1 MKKHFIALM
10 AAAICLAAGCQRNL
24 LDMDGGRIR
33 FSASTEYDNG
43 PVTKTVY
50 SGQYESTTTLKE
62 RIDWVANDQIAI
74 SYKQVGE
81 NTYENAKYRIKNGTV
96 SGSGSKSTAAI
107 EPVGSE
113 LYWHEDHGTSP
124 NSDHVFFAMYPANGF
139 QGNTSASLVG
149 NTVSGNIPATQVPTH
164 VSGSLFRADMKYAYM
179 VAYKRVTDQIPP
191 SVMLPFRPAMTAFQ
205 FIINTDNNGAPVT
218 VSKFEMEAASN
229 LTGNFSFDIT
239 GGDDNGA
246 TWNSSAVNVS
256 NGGNKITVNFATPVT
271 VNSTNQYLDLTLLA
285 LPVDI
290 TGVKIT
296 LTTSN
301 GTRTL
306 KLNDLSNNP
315 VTFTAC
321 RKYIISNSSLP
332 SGESWTYTVADM
344 DDIVA
349 YGHTAVST
357 LPSVTVKSYKTS
369 NLGTVSAVPWVL
381 QYATS
386 ANGPWYDS
394 PAAAG
399 IADRFNVSAATQAGG
414 TVGETAVPSILRD
427 HYASECRRTGSSFD
441 TEKAAIAVLRSRT
454 PLPTATSQSSDGVY
468 FDLSKHPFY
477 GTVDGPEET
486 METANCYVITAPG
499 KYKFPTV
506 YGNAIRAGVAN
517 QWAYAPEGL
526 SAVNDINYY
535 LRRFLRH
542 DDQPIAGPWIFG
554 DNLGAIY
561 GTCDA
566 VVVWQDVANA
576 DMQILL
582 DSDISISSDGK
593 YICFE
598 IKKERIRPGN
608 IVLALRNS
616 SGTILWSWH
625 IWVTEKNLSPLAMT
639 DKLSVTHSVLP
650 YNLGWTDARQGYGEK
665 WDDWNFYVK
674 VKQVETGGTEKTFLV
689 SQFGESISVDANVG
703 SNTFYQ
709 WGRKDP
715 ILPAKSSNENKDYY
729 SAQGYVVTESSENG
743 PRVVTK
749 VTPAAPSG
757 VNVGVGHAIRNPH
770 EMYHNTYTQNYL
782 AGNNPRIGNLWDSN
796 LKNLKNTPATPNGQN
811 ALSINN
817 RLAIKTVYDPS
828 PRGFVVPYIFAFTN
842 FSDKPYTFNGV
853 GAIQGNRASDGFYME
868 SGSGRSLYFPFC
880 GARGG
885 DGVSPIYDVKTTAYY
900 WTSGSLPSNDS
911 DPTWKKAKHL
921 SFNVNNI
928 WTIADQFKE
937 GAYAV
942 RPVVQVHF
950 DDPSN

>member
-124 NSDHVFFAMYPANGF
+124 NSDHVFYAMYPANGF

-218 VSKFEMEAASN
+218 VSKFEMEAAGN
-229 LTGNFSFDIT
+229 LTGDFSFAIT
-239 GGDDNGA
+239 GGDNDGA
-246 TWNSSAVNVS
+246 IWNPSGMNVT
-256 NGGNKITVNFATPVT
+256 NGGNKITVNFPSPVT
-271 VNSTNQYLDLTLLA
+271 VNGTNQYLDLTLLA

-290 TGVKIT
+290 SGVKIT
-296 LTTSN
+296 MTTSL
-301 GTRTL
+301 GVKTL

-315 VTFTAC
+315 VTFAAC
-321 RKYIISNSSLP
+321 KKHIITNGTLP
-332 SGESWTYTVADM
+332 SGESWTYTVEDI
-344 DDIVA
+344 DDIVV
-349 YGHTAVST
+349 YGHTAVSS
-357 LPSVTVKSYKTS
+357 LPSASVKSYKTS
-369 NLGTVSAVPWVL
+369 NLGTVSPVAWTF

-386 ANGPWYDS
+386 ASGPWYDT

-399 IADRFNVSAATQAGG
+399 ISDRFSIAAATQVGG
-414 TVGETAVPSILRD
+414 TTGESAVGSILRA
-427 HYASECRRTGSSFD
+427 HTASECRRTGAPFD
-441 TEKAAIAVLRSRT
+441 TEDAAIAVLRNRT
-454 PLPTATSQSSDGVY
+454 PLPTTTSQSSDGVY
-468 FDLSKHPFY
+468 FDLSKHPIY
-477 GTVDGPEET
+477 GTIDGAEQA

-506 YGNAIRAGVAN
+506 YGNAIRNGSAN
-517 QWAYAPEGL
+517 QWAYAPQGMT
-526 SAVNDINYY
+526 AVNDINYY
-535 LRRFLRH
+535 MRRFLRH
-542 DDQPIAGPWIFG
+542 DDQPIAGPWIFD

-561 GTCDA
+561 GSCDA

-576 DMQILL
+576 SMQILL
-582 DSDISISSDGK
+582 DSDISLSSDGK
-593 YICFE
+593 YIRFE
-598 IKKERIRPGN
+598 IKEERIRPGN
-608 IVLALRNS
+608 IVLALRNA

-625 IWVTEKNLSPLAMT
+625 IWVTEKDLTPQTMM
-639 DKLSVTHSVLP
+639 DKLSKTHSLLP
-650 YNLGWTDARQGYGEK
+650 YNLGWTDARLGYGEK
-665 WDDWNFYVK
+665 WDDWNFYIK
-674 VKQVETGGTEKTFLV
+674 VKQSETGGTEKTFLV
-689 SQFGESISVDANVG
+689 SQIGESVSVDSNVG

-715 ILPAKSSNENKDYY
+715 MLPAKSSDDNKDYY
-729 SAQGYVVTESSENG
+729 SAQGYVVTESSGNG

-757 VNVGVGHAIRNPH
+757 VIAGVGHAIKNPH
-770 EMYHNTYTQNYL
+770 EMYHNTNTQNYL
-782 AGNNPRIGNLWDSN
+782 AGSNPRIGNLWDAN
-796 LKNLKNTPATPNGQN
+796 LISVKGGNNN
-811 ALSINN
+811 AISINQ
-817 RLAIKTVYDPS
+817 RLPIKTVYDPS
-828 PRGFVVPYIFAFTN
+828 PRGFVVPYTFAFTQ
-842 FSDKPYTFNGV
+842 FSSKDWNFNGY
-853 GAIQGNRASDGFYME
+853 GIIQGNRTSDGFYME
-868 SGSGRSLYFPFC
+868 SGAGRTLYFPFC

-885 DGVSPIYDVKTTAYY
+885 DGVSPIYDVKVTAYY
-900 WTSGSLPSNDS
+900 WTSGSLPFNDS
-911 DPTWKKAKHL
+911 DHVWKRAKYL
-921 SFNVNNI
+921 FFIETNI
-928 WTIADQFKE
+928 LAIHDQYKE

-942 RPVVQVHF
+942 RPVIQVNF
-950 DDPSN
+950 DDTNTGF